1 MPRRAKGPRLYHRA
15 GRIDRKTGRR
25 LPDVWVI
32 RDGATE
38 VSTGCSSDRLREA
51 EQQLAD
57 YIARKWT
64 PASALAA
71 YSRHDP
77 AQVGIAEVLALY
89 AQQRAPELKSDPT
102 SNAGFIKH
110 LLGWWGDKMVSEVK
124 RSTCKAYVEYRTRQP
139 LRHGATGRKVS
150 AQTARRELEVLSAA
164 IGHWHA
170 EDAFHVRPKV
180 WLPEKPESP
189 RDALTRP
196 QAAAL
201 LWATLGWR
209 KSEVA
214 GEVKWTRL
222 SPSARKNRAHLR
234 RFILIGLY
242 TGTRHAV
249 ITKLLWAED
258 PHQAWVDLDKGVIY
272 RRGRHERDTATKRRP
287 VVKLPPRLVAHL
299 KRWRRLDEAAS
310 ARRACAIDTV
320 LHHGGD
326 PITGKIRTGFAGC
339 VADAG
344 LPAEITPH
352 WMRHTCATWLMEAGV
367 ELWEAAGYTGMTSA
381 VLERHY
387 GHHRDDHQ
395 AAARR
400 ALSGRSQRSDG

>member
-1 MPRRAKGPRLYHRA
+1 MPRRPKGPRLYHRA
-15 GRIDRKTGRR
+15 GRIDRKTGRQ

-32 RDGATE
+32 RDGAIE
-38 VSTGCSSDRLREA
+38 ISTGCGSSRLHEA

-64 PASALAA
+64 PAAALAA

-77 AQVGIAEVLALY
+77 DQVGVAEVLALY
-89 AQQRAPELKSDPT
+89 AQQRAPELKSDPH

-110 LLGWWGDKMVSEVK
+110 LLAWWGDKVVSDVK
-124 RSTCKAYVEYRTRQP
+124 RSTCKAYVAHRISQP
-139 LRHGATGRKVS
+139 VRHGTTGRKVS
-150 AQTARRELEVLSAA
+150 EQTARRELEVLSAA

-170 EDAFHVRPKV
+170 EDAFTVRPKV

-189 RDALTRP
+189 RDALSRD

-201 LWATLGWR
+201 LRAAMGWR
-209 KSEVA
+209 KTEVF
-214 GEVKWTRL
+214 GQIRWRRL
-222 SPSARKNRAHLR
+222 SSSARKNRAHLR

-249 ITKLLWAED
+249 ITKLLWDED
-258 PHQAWVDLDKGVIY
+258 PGQAWVDLDKGVIY
-272 RRGRHERDTATKRRP
+272 RRGRAEREHATKRRP
-287 VVKLPPRLVAHL
+287 VVKLPPRLLAHL
-299 KRWRRLDEAAS
+299 RRWRRLDAAAS
-310 ARRACAIDTV
+310 AGKTKPIETV
-320 LHHGGD
+320 VHHGGV
-326 PITGKIRTGFAGC
+326 PITGKIRTGFASC

-344 LPAEITPH
+344 LRAEVTPH

-367 ELWEAAGYTGMTSA
+367 ELWEAAGYTGMTTA

-395 AAARR
+395 AGARR
-400 ALSGRSQRSDG
+400 ALSGRSQA